1 MAILEAVKVTK
12 RFGGLEALK
21 DVDLRVESGEIAG
34 WIGPNGAGKSTFFNV
49 ISGVD
54 RPTSGRVFFQ
64 GEDITGMKPH
74 RIAEKGLVRT
84 FQATRLYANLSVLS
98 NVYVAGHIP
107 AKTNIVGD
115 IMGLPYIR
123 ERESK
128 AWQKAIDII
137 KLVGLE
143 SISEVLAKN
152 LPHGYQRALGVA
164 IALATGPKLLCLDE
178 PVTGMNAEE
187 ARFMMSLIERIR
199 QQSISILLVEHAM
212 RVVMN
217 ICDRITVLNFGRKIA
232 EGKPDEIQG
241 NKDVIEAYLGRLEE
255 DAS

>member
-1 MAILEAVKVTK
+1 MAILKVVKVTK
-12 RFGGLEALK
+12 YFGGLEALK

-34 WIGPNGAGKSTFFNV
+34 LIGPNGAGKSTLFN
-49 ISGVD
+49 ILSGVY
-54 RPTSGRVFFQ
+54 RPTNGKVFFQ

-74 RIAEKGLVRT
+74 RIAGKGLVRT

-98 NVYVAGHIP
+98 NVYVACHIP

-115 IMGLPYIR
+115 IMGLPSTKR
-123 ERESK
+123 RESES
-128 AWQKAIDII
+128 WQRTIDIV
-137 KLVGLE
+137 KLAGLE
-143 SISEVLAKN
+143 AVGQHLARN

-178 PVTGMNAEE
+178 PVTGMNVEE
-187 ARFMMSLIERIR
+187 VRFTMGLIEKIR
-199 QQSISILLVEHAM
+199 QEGISILLIEHAM
-212 RVVMN
+212 RVVMG

-232 EGKPDEIQG
+232 EGKPDEIQA
-241 NKDVIEAYLGRLEE
+241 NKDVIEAYLGRPEE